1 MISRILK
8 QKLMSWAQQYPVI
21 TVTGPRQSGKTT
33 LCRSV
38 FNDKAYVSLEDLD
51 RRGFAKN
58 DPRGFLAQFPEGAV
72 IDEIQYVPD
81 LVSYIQTD
89 VDQRNEPG
97 RYILTGSR
105 QFEMMTSVAQ
115 SLAGRTAVARLF
127 PFTMEEIYGDAT
139 KELDDVL
146 YTGFY
151 PRIHDKGLNPTEAMS
166 FYAST
171 YIERDVRQ
179 LLSVVDLGRFEAFL
193 KLCAGRVG
201 QLLNMNSL
209 GNDCGITHNTIKS
222 WLSVL
227 EASGIIKLLR
237 PWSVNIGKRIVKT
250 PKLYFLDTGLVC
262 YLLGIHDVSHLQQHP
277 LRGHLFENLIISD
290 VYKQR
295 CNAGLSDN
303 LYFYRD
309 NNGCEVDLLLENG
322 NSLDA
327 IEIKSSMTFSP
338 DFLKNLKR
346 FSGYT
351 DREVLQK
358 IIYGGDESYVRNE
371 TDVMS
376 WRKLQIP

>member
-1 MISRILK
+1 
-8 QKLMSWAQQYPVI
+8 
-21 TVTGPRQSGKTT
+21 
-33 LCRSV
+33 
-38 FNDKAYVSLEDLD
+38 
-51 RRGFAKN
+51 
-58 DPRGFLAQFPEGAV
+58 
-72 IDEIQYVPD
+72 
-81 LVSYIQTD
+81 
-89 VDQRNEPG
+89 
-97 RYILTGSR
+97 
-105 QFEMMTSVAQ
+105 
-115 SLAGRTAVARLF
+115 
-127 PFTMEEIYGDAT
+127 
-139 KELDDVL
+139 
-146 YTGFY
+146 
-151 PRIHDKGLNPTEAMS
+151 
-166 FYAST
+166 
-171 YIERDVRQ
+171 
-179 LLSVVDLGRFEAFL
+179 LSVVDLGRFEAFL